1 MVRFFRFAGFSS
13 WRDATRVRSG
23 IKGAMVSHGSEQFH
37 FYGLTLA
44 VQSASSTL
52 VNEIRRDFSYFQA
65 AQTEPQVQVRA
76 HLRPPP
82 YAELP
87 SAPAFRF
94 TLRSVC
100 FVLGTCVYIDYFG
113 QGLAIFDRRTRRCEV
128 YSADPDRLHEIV
140 YFFILSTVGQHLRS
154 KGIHRV
160 HALGVSYARQGVLI
174 LLPSGGGK
182 STMAMHLLHRPD
194 FLLLAEDTPLVDR
207 SGRLLPFP
215 SRLGARPTPQMDI
228 PTKYVGSMRRMELPP
243 KTLLDIEYF
252 RDRIAE
258 PVPPRFLFVGER
270 NLGAVSEIL
279 PLSRSRAAK
288 ALFQDL
294 VVGRGVYQGREF
306 LGKKGQQ
313 EWLDKGKVVIAR
325 LHTAL
330 RLLSRVSSYRF
341 IMGRN
346 IEKNCQTLTEF
357 LHQTP
362 DRPGSTPLRAK

>member
-1 MVRFFRFAGFSS
+1 VEESQGTINVATASFRFY
-13 WRDATRVRSG
+13 DL
-23 IKGAMVSHGSEQFH
+23 I
-37 FYGLTLA
+37 LA
-44 VQSASSTL
+44 VQSASSAL
-52 VNEIRRDFSYFQA
+52 VEEIRRDFSYFHSPPA
-65 AQTEPQVQVRA
+65 EPQIQVHA

-87 SAPAFRF
+87 PAPAFRF

-100 FVLGTCVYIDYFG
+100 FALAERVYLDYFG

-140 YFFILSTVGQHLRS
+140 YLFMLFSVGQHLRG

-160 HALGVSYARQGVLI
+160 HALGVSYARQGVLV

-182 STMAMHLLHRPD
+182 STLAMHLLRQPG
-194 FLLLAEDTPLVDR
+194 FWLLGEDTPLV
-207 SGRLLPFP
+207 GRDGMLLPFP
-215 SRLGARPTPQMDI
+215 LRLGAAPTHPTEI
-228 PTKYVGSMRRMELPP
+228 PAEYVRTLQRMELPP
-243 KTLLDIEYF
+243 KTLVDIKYF
-252 RDRIAE
+252 QDRIAE
-258 PVPPRFLFVGER
+258 PVMPRFLFVGER

-279 PLSRSRAAK
+279 PLSRSRAGK

-313 EWLDKGKVVIAR
+313 EWLDKGKVVVAR

-346 IEKNCQTLTEF
+346 IEKNCQTLVEF
-357 LHQTP
+357 LRRNRESSEETSPHLT
-362 DRPGSTPLRAK
+362 GRA